1 MATGDQNPSA
11 VITEDAPA
19 GVVVREGEYG
29 ASLTTVEP
37 GGAEFIPLHE
47 RHGRPI
53 QLFWT
58 WTSPNLEFAAVFV
71 GVLAVAAFALSF
83 WQAVLAI
90 VIGSGIGAITQ
101 GILSARGPSHGVPQ
115 MVLSRL
121 GFGYWGNAFPAG
133 LNAVTA
139 GIGWFPVNTV
149 SGTFALYRL
158 THLPKPPCPLI

>member
-1 MATGDQNPSA
+1 QKPSG

-58 WTSPNLEFAAVFV
+58 WTSPNLEFATVFV
-71 GVLAVAAFALSF
+71 GVLAVAAFGLSF

-90 VIGSGIGAITQ
+90 ILGTGLCSLTHGV
-101 GILSARGPSHGVPQ
+101 LSAGGPRSGVP
-115 MVLSRL
+115 
-121 GFGYWGNAFPAG
+121 
-133 LNAVTA
+133 
-139 GIGWFPVNTV
+139 
-149 SGTFALYRL
+149 
-158 THLPKPPCPLI
+158 